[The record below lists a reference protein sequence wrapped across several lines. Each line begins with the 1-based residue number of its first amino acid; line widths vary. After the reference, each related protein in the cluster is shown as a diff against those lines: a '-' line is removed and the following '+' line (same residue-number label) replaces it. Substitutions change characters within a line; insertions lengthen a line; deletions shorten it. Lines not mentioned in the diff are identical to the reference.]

1 MLFVRCYRVSL
12 KQPVNLL
19 SRQPSLDNENLDQFL
34 SREISSLEFRVSSMD
49 GEMDGWDRKSPD
61 LWNIIF
67 REWRMKF
74 LCLRSGRMSRL
85 RCNRTYANTC
95 GQVDI

>member
-1 MLFVRCYRVSL
+1 MLFVRCYRASL

-49 GEMDGWDRKSPD
+49 GEMDG
-61 LWNIIF
+61 
-67 REWRMKF
+67 
-74 LCLRSGRMSRL
+74 
-85 RCNRTYANTC
+85 
-95 GQVDI
+95 